1 MGRLGPNFMALVGLA
16 LAWASIFK
24 AQAGPK
30 YALVPA
36 HEHPHQLV
44 VTATCLY
51 V

>member
-30 YALVPA
+30 YALSRPMNT
-36 HEHPHQLV
+36 P
-44 VTATCLY
+44 TNWW
-51 V
+51 